1 MRIVVIGATGNVGTS
16 LLPMLSDDPEVDRV
30 VGVARRPPNIGL
42 AKLSWRAADIA
53 VDDLGPI
60 VADADVCVHLA
71 WEVQPSHDEF
81 AMSRTNVRGTARLL
95 EAVIG
100 ANVSALVYA
109 SSVGAYAHGPKDR
122 AVDES
127 WPATGIANASY
138 SRQKATV
145 ETMLD
150 VVESARPDL
159 RLVRMRPSLILKRG
173 QAAEATRFFLGRLVP
188 RTLLRPDRVPIV
200 PDIAGLR
207 FQVTHTDDVAR
218 AFHRA
223 IVEPVRGAFN
233 LAADPVLDPQ
243 TIARAL
249 GARTVGIPPAVA
261 RAGAELVADAPAA
274 DRSRVARDGPAD
286 ADHVGRPRT
295 RTAPMDP
302 ADVIGRRRDRAARW
316 HRGGLGRGH
325 ASSRAPGEVALTA
338 RGTTT
343 PRRSIRWRGSR
354 CTHAERR

>member
-81 AMSRTNVRGTARLL
+81 AMSRTNVHGTARLL

-100 ANVSALVYA
+100 ANVPALVYA

-150 VVESARPDL
+150 VIESARPDL

-249 GARTVGIPPAVA
+249 GARTVGVPPAVA
-261 RAGAELVADAPAA
+261 RAGAELSWRMHLQPTDRGWLEMGLQTPIMSA
-274 DRSRVARDGPAD
+274 DRARE
-286 ADHVGRPRT
+286 RLQ
-295 RTAPMDP
+295 
-302 ADVIGRRRDRAARW
+302 W
-316 HRGGLGRGH
+316 
-325 ASSRAPGEVALTA
+325 
-338 RGTTT
+338 T
-343 PRRSIRWRGSR
+343 PRMSSVDAVIELLDGIAEGSGEATPR
-354 CTHAERR
+354 LEPLAK

>member
-81 AMSRTNVRGTARLL
+81 AMSRTNVHGTARLL

-100 ANVSALVYA
+100 ANVPALVYA

-249 GARTVGIPPAVA
+249 GARTVGVPPAVA
-261 RAGAELVADAPAA
+261 RAGAELSWRMHLQPTDRGWLEMGLQTPIMSA
-274 DRSRVARDGPAD
+274 DRARE
-286 ADHVGRPRT
+286 RLQ
-295 RTAPMDP
+295 
-302 ADVIGRRRDRAARW
+302 W
-316 HRGGLGRGH
+316 
-325 ASSRAPGEVALTA
+325 
-338 RGTTT
+338 T
-343 PRRSIRWRGSR
+343 PRMSSVDAVIELLDGIAEGSGEATPR
-354 CTHAERR
+354 LEPLAK